1 MATKNGW
8 KHHAPSA
15 AQKTQIEQAR
25 LKYRELNSFLE
36 AEVPAGRER
45 ALAVTELEY
54 PFCRA
59 ERAIV
64 LHEPDEQAGRCG

>member
-8 KHHAPSA
+8 KFHAPSA
-15 AQKTQIEQAR
+15 AQKTQIERVRA
-25 LKYRELNSFLE
+25 KYREMAEFLD

-54 PFCRA
+54 SCCRA
-59 ERAIV
+59 ERAI
-64 LHEPDEQAGRCG
+64 LLDEPATPTG